1 MRHQIKCNLI
11 VASDYS
17 IGKYKSFVKDL
28 SLIMQFTTTDMR
40 IFIER
45 KTMELKNTQQLQH
58 QLKLTQEMRTSIQLL
73 AFSTNELIE
82 YIREEAENNPVV
94 DSDQLISD
102 LARHNEEIDSYA
114 GQRFQDSDELQKNKD
129 YQLESITDSVS
140 MCDFLEEQLD
150 RQKLSEPVLNAALW
164 IINSLD
170 KDGYFLDEDFL
181 PEPFHPYYAEA
192 LEAVQSLSP
201 AGIGSRS
208 LSESLLIQ
216 ADRSGID
223 DPVLKQMIRKNLRQL
238 ADHRFDELNS
248 IYRIKNSRDYLEIIR
263 SFNPRPASGIPQ
275 YEAPQQITVDIFFEK
290 DETGRVIPRLNDR
303 YIPTLTINT
312 GYTELIE
319 RLDEESKDIYLN
331 YTNRIS
337 YLNQSILKRNDTLI
351 RVSQAII
358 ERQKRFFQGQ
368 SQYLGPLT
376 LNEIAVDIGNH
387 VSTVSRAVRD
397 KYVSFN

>member
-1 MRHQIKCNLI
+1 
-11 VASDYS
+11 
-17 IGKYKSFVKDL
+17 
-28 SLIMQFTTTDMR
+28 
-40 IFIER
+40 
-45 KTMELKNTQQLQH
+45 MELKNTQQLQH

-82 YIREEAENNPVV
+82 YIREEAENNPMV

-114 GQRFQDSDELQKNKD
+114 GQQFQDSDELQKNKD

-223 DPVLKQMIRKNLRQL
+223 DPVLKQLIRKTLRQL
-238 ADHRFDELNS
+238 ADHRFDEL
-248 IYRIKNSRDYLEIIR
+248 K
-263 SFNPRPASGIPQ
+263 
-275 YEAPQQITVDIFFEK
+275 
-290 DETGRVIPRLNDR
+290 
-303 YIPTLTINT
+303 
-312 GYTELIE
+312 
-319 RLDEESKDIYLN
+319 
-331 YTNRIS
+331 
-337 YLNQSILKRNDTLI
+337 
-351 RVSQAII
+351 
-358 ERQKRFFQGQ
+358 
-368 SQYLGPLT
+368 
-376 LNEIAVDIGNH
+376 
-387 VSTVSRAVRD
+387 
-397 KYVSFN
+397 